1 MGIYDRYKR
10 QIQDRIEEGLLT
22 DEYITETTKRL
33 DVYLSKKKLTQK
45 EYDELIELMHPNE

>member
-22 DEYITETTKRL
+22 DEYVTETTKRL

-45 EYDELIELMHPNE
+45 EYNELIELMNSNK